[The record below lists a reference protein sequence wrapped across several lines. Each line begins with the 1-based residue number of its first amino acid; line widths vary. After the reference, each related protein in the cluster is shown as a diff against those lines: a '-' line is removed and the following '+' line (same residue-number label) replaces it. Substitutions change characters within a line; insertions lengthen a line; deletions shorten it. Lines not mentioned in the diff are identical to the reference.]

1 MQDFS
6 FDQLVQFALRRRVIM
21 TEVAVAILA
30 AVAVATFAWPPSYK
44 SSADILIQDNRAQLL
59 VSPALENN
67 TPNQPAV
74 VTNAVTEED
83 LNSERE
89 LISSDYLVQQAL
101 EGLPT
106 PKPGAG
112 GKLVAIVEQIM
123 GLPSRLYGLVHGA
136 APESPRALWAHR
148 IERHF
153 SSYVIK
159 RSNVIEISYTSHD
172 PKWSHDFLERLI
184 DKYQEFHSNISHD
197 PQAERFFQTQ
207 AEILRQRLQAA
218 EDQLRG
224 YQMQTG
230 IANPQEQKQALINRI
245 ASLQNDAAKNAAELA
260 AAQRRVTVVQAEL
273 KSTPMRVGKEVKVVQ
288 NMALQALK
296 PQVLQLEAQR
306 AELLTRYQPNS
317 EKMKEI
323 DARLEA
329 ARKILNHENHT
340 EIQEQS
346 TDENPIW
353 VHLDTE
359 LQNATAQS
367 AALQATQVALN
378 EQIGKA
384 QLQIKQLL
392 DSSVQDERLQR
403 LVDTEKQ
410 AYVSYLR
417 RGEEAR
423 AAGALNRSRILN
435 VSVAEP
441 PSQPVSP
448 SYPIVPLN
456 LAMGILLAIGC
467 AVGVAY
473 IEELLDPCIYSPAT
487 IATITG
493 LKTIAQLRELNQE

>member
-1 MQDFS
+1 MHEYS
-6 FDQLVQFALRRRVIM
+6 FEQWIQFALRRRVIM
-21 TEVAVAILA
+21 AEVAVAILA
-30 AVAVATFAWPPSYK
+30 AVAVATFVWPPSYK
-44 SSADILIQDNRAQLL
+44 STADILIQDNRAQLL

-89 LISSDYLVQQAL
+89 LISSDYLVQEAL
-101 EGLPT
+101 EGLPA
-106 PKPGAG
+106 PKPGASG
-112 GKLVAIVEQIM
+112 ELVAVAEQIM
-123 GLPSRLYGLVHGA
+123 DLPSRIYGLIHGA
-136 APESPRALWAHR
+136 APESPRAVWAHR

-172 PKWSHDFLERLI
+172 PKWSHDFLSRLI

-197 PQAERFFQTQ
+197 PQAERFFQAQ
-207 AEILRQRLQAA
+207 AEILRNRLRAA

-230 IANPQEQKQALINRI
+230 IANPQAQKQALITRI
-245 ASLQNDAAKNAAELA
+245 AGLENELAKNAADLA
-260 AAQRRVTVVQAEL
+260 AAKERATVVQAEL
-273 KSTPMRVGKEVKVVQ
+273 KTTPMRVGKEVKVVQ

-306 AELLTRYQPNS
+306 AELLTRYQPDS
-317 EKMKEI
+317 ERMKEI
-323 DARLEA
+323 DARIA
-329 ARKILNHENHT
+329 AAEKILNHENHT
-340 EIQEQS
+340 EVQEQS
-346 TDENPIW
+346 TDINPIW
-353 VHLDTE
+353 EKLDTD
-359 LQNATAQS
+359 LQQANAQA
-367 AALQATQVALN
+367 AALEASEAALN
-378 EQIGKA
+378 AQIAKA
-384 QLQIKQLL
+384 QQQEKVLL
-392 DSSVQDERLQR
+392 DASVEDERLQR
-403 LVDTEKQ
+403 MVDAEKQ
-410 AYVSYLR
+410 AYMSYLR

-456 LAMGILLAIGC
+456 LALGVLLAIGC
-467 AVGVAY
+467 ALGVAY
-473 IEELLDPCIYSPAT
+473 VEELLDPRIYSASG
-487 IATITG
+487 IATVTG